1 MNLIWCNVLFFFFRF
16 MCFNVYKVVS
26 CIILF
31 FVFKMKVEIRV
42 VYERK
47 YVFFIK
53 KKFNLIFNRIRVWFL
68 SF

>member
-42 VYERK
+42 VYEL
-47 YVFFIK
+47 YK

>member
-53 KKFNLIFNRIRVWFL
+53 KNLI
-68 SF
+68 